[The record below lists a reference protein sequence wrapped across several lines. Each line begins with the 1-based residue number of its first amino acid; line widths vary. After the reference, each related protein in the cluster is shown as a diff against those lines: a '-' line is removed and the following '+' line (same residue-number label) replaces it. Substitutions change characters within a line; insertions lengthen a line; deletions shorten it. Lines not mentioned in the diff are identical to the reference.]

1 MITRMGREANSDL
14 RRKGVEK
21 GDDKA
26 RKRKT
31 D

>member
-1 MITRMGREANSDL
+1 MGREANSDL